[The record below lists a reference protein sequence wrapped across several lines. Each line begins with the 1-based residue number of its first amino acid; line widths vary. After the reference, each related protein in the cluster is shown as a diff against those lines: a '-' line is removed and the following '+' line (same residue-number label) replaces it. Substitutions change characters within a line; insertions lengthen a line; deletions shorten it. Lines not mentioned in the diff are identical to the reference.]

1 MTFSNLS
8 FIKLNVLLSCN
19 MYYSMLSYQISTQR
33 TKQVKIIPVLMM
45 MRKIEHQTL
54 LVQKAETNQ
63 KNEKKN
69 GMILKLKIYKGI
81 YATTT
86 ISPKDPTN
94 TDRSYR
100 KNPSQVSLRLPIRL
114 NSTSLAYLSLP
125 KFLALLFSWDCIQ
138 KELSSDR

>member
-1 MTFSNLS
+1 M
-8 FIKLNVLLSCN
+8 
-19 MYYSMLSYQISTQR
+19 
-33 TKQVKIIPVLMM
+33 
-45 MRKIEHQTL
+45 
-54 LVQKAETNQ
+54 
-63 KNEKKN
+63 
-69 GMILKLKIYKGI
+69 KLKIYKGI

-100 KNPSQVSLRLPIRL
+100 KNPSQVSLRLPTRL
-114 NSTSLAYLSLP
+114 NSTSLPYLSLP